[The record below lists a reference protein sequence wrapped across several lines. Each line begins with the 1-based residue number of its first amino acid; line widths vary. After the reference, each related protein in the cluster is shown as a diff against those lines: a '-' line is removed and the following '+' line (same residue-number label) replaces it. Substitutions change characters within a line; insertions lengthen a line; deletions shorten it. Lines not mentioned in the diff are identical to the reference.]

1 MHLSSIFV
9 HIARISRDAEVLVL
23 LFQEELGVSCGSLR
37 VWMNGNTEGLQEL
50 SDVEAL
56 GTQDGVLSMNS
67 TRQASGIKLEECDY
81 QAAAGCLTFH

>member
-37 VWMNGNTEGLQEL
+37 VWRHGKTEGLQEL
-50 SDVEAL
+50 SDIEEL
-56 GTQDGVLSMNS
+56 GPQDGVFSMNS
-67 TRQASGIKLEECDY
+67 MRQASSIELKE
-81 QAAAGCLTFH
+81 